1 MDIPDAT
8 VEYIPH
14 DTSRVAALLNNI
26 LAACRNTQPSLRKA
40 GCIWLLS
47 LVQYC
52 NNLDAVRSKA
62 AEIHVAFMRFLAD
75 RDELVQE
82 SASRGLGLVYE
93 MGDFDLKE
101 TLVKS
106 LLKSFTQSNTSSFTS
121 GSVEH
126 DTELFEPDLLR
137 TNEGSVSTYKDVL
150 NLAQDVGDPSLVYKF
165 MSLAKSSSL
174 WSSRKGIAFD

>member
-1 MDIPDAT
+1 M
-8 VEYIPH
+8 
-14 DTSRVAALLNNI
+14 
-26 LAACRNTQPSLRKA
+26 
-40 GCIWLLS
+40 
-47 LVQYC
+47 
-52 NNLDAVRSKA
+52 
-62 AEIHVAFMRFLAD
+62 
-75 RDELVQE
+75 VQE

-165 MSLAKSSSL
+165 MSLQNHRRYGLLERYSV
-174 WSSRKGIAFD
+174 WIRINFGTIIIR